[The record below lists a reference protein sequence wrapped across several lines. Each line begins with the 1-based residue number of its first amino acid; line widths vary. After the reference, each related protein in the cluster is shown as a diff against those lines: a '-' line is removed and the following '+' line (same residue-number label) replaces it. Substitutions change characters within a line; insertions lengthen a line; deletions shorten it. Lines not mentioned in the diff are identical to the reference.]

1 MFTLIKDAEA
11 KLVDTVGNIADEAI
25 SWRAIYFHF
34 DKLLEQ
40 YRSQYQ
46 IQIAVN
52 LLGDLLIEHQGGV
65 CLCHDQT
72 IIVVCRNI
80 SKNKIDKAIFQ
91 LRYLFIDD
99 PLAYDSKGEENPNF
113 CRVFDLGTEYAEF
126 YQLCRKKLSQ
136 SSFLEQQ
143 QDTQARAAELAAEL
157 APEGKSSEYFTPRH
171 LSNIEYDLN
180 KADLSRLL
188 RRQPVCAMTQT
199 KSIRKVFD
207 EYYIHIAHLRQM
219 LNVKMDF
226 FSNRWL
232 FRYLTQI
239 LDWRMLDL
247 LSMNPLRYLDTPV
260 SVNFNID
267 TILSKKFRE
276 FDALIK
282 PIVKFPIVIEIQIG
296 DVFGDMSAFNAAR
309 NLAQKLG
316 YKICLDGLTN
326 LSIVQIDR
334 EKLGFDLAK
343 LQWNAD
349 LEEDLGAAENQRL
362 MNAIKGFGP
371 NRVSLGRCDPSQ
383 AVNYGRA
390 MGINLFQG
398 RFIDNMLN
406 PNQRT
411 EN

>member
-1 MFTLIKDAEA
+1 MFTQIKDAEV
-11 KLVDTVGNIADEAI
+11 KLVDMVGNIAEEAI
-25 SWRAIYFHF
+25 SWRAIYFNF

-52 LLGDLLIEHQGGV
+52 LLGDLLVDHQGGV
-65 CLCHDQT
+65 FLCGDQA

-80 SKNKIDKAIFQ
+80 SKNKMDKAIFQ

-99 PLAYDSKGEENPNF
+99 PLAYDSKGEENSAF
-113 CRVFDLGTEYAEF
+113 CNIYDLGREYAGF
-126 YQLCRKKLSQ
+126 YHLCRKKLSQ
-136 SSFLEQQ
+136 STFHEQG
-143 QDTQARAAELAAEL
+143 AAEDYRPVAIIQES
-157 APEGKSSEYFTPRH
+157 APDSKATQMFTPRQ

-180 KADLSRLL
+180 KADLSRML
-188 RRQPVCAMTQT
+188 RRQSICAMTNN

-226 FSNRWL
+226 ASNRWL
-232 FRYLTQI
+232 FRYLTHI
-239 LDWRMLDL
+239 LDQRMLDL
-247 LSMNPLRYLDTPV
+247 LSINPMRYLDTPA
-260 SVNFNID
+260 SINFNIE
-267 TILSKKFRE
+267 TLLSKKFRE

-282 PIVKFPIVIEIQIG
+282 PLGKFPLIIEIQIG
-296 DVFGDMSAFNAAR
+296 DVFTDISAFAAAR
-309 NLAQKLG
+309 NIAQKLG

-334 EKLGFDLAK
+334 EKLGFDLTK

-362 MNAIKGFGP
+362 MNTIKGFGP
-371 NRVSLGRCDPSQ
+371 NRVILCRCDTSQ
-383 AVNYGRA
+383 AVNYGLA
-390 MGINLFQG
+390 MGINMFQG

-411 EN
+411 DN